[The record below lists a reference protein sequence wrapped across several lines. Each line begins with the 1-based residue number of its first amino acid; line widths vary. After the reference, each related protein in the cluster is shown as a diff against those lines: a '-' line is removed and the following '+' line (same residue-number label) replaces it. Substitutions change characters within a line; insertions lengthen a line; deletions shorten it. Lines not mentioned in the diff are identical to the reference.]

1 MIGLPDIEAAAERIR
16 PLVRRTPL
24 LAGTQA
30 RSPVTKGTLLL
41 KLECLQP
48 SGSFKAR
55 GASNKL
61 LSLSPRELRLG
72 LVAASG
78 GNHGL
83 AVARCAAVSGAA
95 ATIFLPENV
104 SPEKIAKIRQWG
116 ATTIVAGASF
126 DEANRGALAFAE
138 QEGATYFHSF
148 ADPLIVAGQ
157 GTVGLE
163 ILTDAPETDVVIV
176 AVGGGGFI
184 TGAGLALKA
193 LKPSIK
199 VIGVEPVGSPTL
211 DASLRAG
218 EVVSLDTVTTR
229 IPTMACKRTDEQLF
243 ALTRQVVDEVV
254 LVEDSDM
261 EAAARWLWFEFGLAA
276 DPSGAAAIAALATG
290 KVQVEAGQ
298 TVSVP
303 VCGAGLPASMD
314 RI

>member
-1 MIGLPDIEAAAERIR
+1 MIGLDDIRAAAERIR

-24 LAGTQA
+24 LPATGLL
-30 RSPVTKGTLLL
+30 RPVTEADLLL

-61 LSLSPRELRLG
+61 LSLSPDQLRRG

-83 AVARCAAVSGAA
+83 AVARSAFVAGVS
-95 ATIFLPENV
+95 ATLFLPENV
-104 SPEKIAKIRQWG
+104 SAEKVTKIREWG
-116 ATTIVAGASF
+116 ATAIVGGATY
-126 DEANRGALAFAE
+126 DEANAHALDFAE
-138 QEGATYFHSF
+138 KKGATYFHSF

-163 ILTDAPETDVVIV
+163 ILGDAPQTDVVIV

-184 TGAGLALKA
+184 TGAGVALKA
-193 LKPSIK
+193 LKPSIR

-211 DASLRAG
+211 HASLAAG
-218 EVVSLDTVTTR
+218 EVVTLPEITTSV
-229 IPTMACKRTDEQLF
+229 PTMACKRTNDALF
-243 ALTRQVVDEVV
+243 ELSRQVVDEVV
-254 LVEDSDM
+254 LVDDADM
-261 EAAARWLWFEFGLAA
+261 KAAANWLWLEFGLAA
-276 DPSGAAAIAALATG
+276 DLSGAAAIAALATG
-290 KVQVEAGQ
+290 KVVVEAGK

-303 VCGAGLPASMD
+303 VCGAGLPS
-314 RI
+314 